1 MRLDYISYAVA
12 IVFFI
17 VTLAAV
23 VYSTAVEQQV
33 WVVTT
38 VVIGLAFI
46 GVGYTQRP
54 RPAAAPQ
61 VTTSA
66 PPPPQSQPQPQQ
78 DQFQTA
84 QQQQAEIQQQP
95 PQQQQPEPL
104 RQPEQQ
110 PSEVTTAIAQP
121 TVTDVVKLEELK
133 PTVEPAVEPVPPL
146 QPTAGGLT
154 DVKGIGEKRAS
165 QLRALGILSVEDLS
179 KASAKDLAARL
190 KISPKITDKWIQN
203 AREIGQK
210 Q

>member
-1 MRLDYISYAVA
+1 MRLDYVSYAVA

-54 RPAAAPQ
+54 RPAGPQ
-61 VTTSA
+61 VTTNA

-78 DQFQTA
+78 DQVQPTH
-84 QQQQAEIQQQP
+84 QQAKIQQQTP
-95 PQQQQPEPL
+95 QQQPEPL
-104 RQPEQQ
+104 QQPEQQ

-121 TVTDVVKLEELK
+121 TVTDVGKLEETK
-133 PTVEPAVEPVPPL
+133 PAVEPAVEPVPPL
-146 QPTAGGLT
+146 QPTAGELT
-154 DVKGIGEKRAS
+154 DVKGIGEKRAD

-190 KISPKITDKWIQN
+190 KISQKITDKWIQN

>member
-1 MRLDYISYAVA
+1 MRLDYVLYAVA

-17 VTLAAV
+17 VTITAI
-23 VYSTAVEQQV
+23 VYSTAVESV
-33 WVVTT
+33 WVVST

-54 RPAAAPQ
+54 RPAAAPV
-61 VTTSA
+61 VTASA
-66 PPPPQSQPQPQQ
+66 PSPPFSPPQPQQ
-78 DQFQTA
+78 DQV
-84 QQQQAEIQQQP
+84 QP
-95 PQQQQPEPL
+95 PQQQQVEIQQQPEPV
-104 RQPEQQ
+104 QQAEQQ

-121 TVTDVVKLEELK
+121 TVTDVVKVEEPK
-133 PTVEPAVEPVPPL
+133 PAVEPIVEPAVEPV
-146 QPTAGGLT
+146 QAMAGGLT

-165 QLRALGILSVEDLS
+165 QLRALGILSIEDLS
-179 KASAKDLAARL
+179 KASAKDLAAKL

>member
-1 MRLDYISYAVA
+1 MRLDYVSYAVA

-33 WVVTT
+33 WVVST

-54 RPAAAPQ
+54 RQATAPQ

-66 PPPPQSQPQPQQ
+66 PPPPPSQPQQ
-78 DQFQTA
+78 DQVQPA
-84 QQQQAEIQQQP
+84 QHQQAEIQQQP
-95 PQQQQPEPL
+95 EP
-104 RQPEQQ
+104 Q
-110 PSEVTTAIAQP
+110 PSEVTTAIARP
-121 TVTDVVKLEELK
+121 TVTDVVKLEEAK
-133 PTVEPAVEPVPPL
+133 PAVEPVPPI

-165 QLRALGILSVEDLS
+165 QLRALGILSVNDLS
-179 KASAKDLAARL
+179 KASAKDLAAKL
-190 KISPKITDKWIQN
+190 KISSKITDKWIEN